1 MLRIVIDTDVLLSAF
16 IPPTGASRELV
27 LDALDK
33 KFALLLSTPLLVE
46 YESVLR
52 RPQHLSRA
60 RATDADV
67 TEILDALAGVCVP
80 VLFDY
85 QWRPTGAH
93 ADDELVVET
102 AINGHAD
109 ALATFN
115 LKDMRDAGGLFGFH
129 AQRPGPLVRRI
140 RA

>member
-16 IPPTGASRELV
+16 ISPTGASRELV
-27 LDALDK
+27 LDALDG
-33 KFALLLSTPLLVE
+33 KFSLLLSTSLLVE
-46 YESVLR
+46 YEALLR
-52 RPQHLSRA
+52 RSQHLARA
-60 RATDADV
+60 KATDADA
-67 TEILDALAGVCVP
+67 TEILDALAGICVP
-80 VLFDY
+80 VVFDY

-93 ADDELVVET
+93 RDDELVIET

-115 LKDMRDAGGLFGFH
+115 LKDMRDAGALFGFH
-129 AQRPGPLVRRI
+129 AQRPGPLLRRI